1 VVCNFNL
8 HVLAAGTPLSASA
21 VRQFEAL
28 SYPPKRRADIH
39 LLTSWLDMKLGA
51 DVVAGKMQICKWM
64 ADVFSTPQIEAD
76 LGSK

>member
-28 SYPPKRRADIH
+28 SYVPKRSADVD
-39 LLTSWLDMKLGA
+39 LLTSWLDTKLGA
-51 DVVAGKMQICKWM
+51 ERVRGRDANLQVDGRR
-64 ADVFSTPQIEAD
+64 
-76 LGSK
+76 L